1 MSTIRQLAQS
11 LGLSIT
17 TVSRALDDYADV
29 SAATRAR
36 VRAAAD
42 VSGYRPNAAARR
54 LRRGQTEVVTMVLP
68 TAHGRFDEPLYIE
81 LLAAMGP
88 HFVAAGYDLTLL
100 AAPPGDEELKTYRR
114 IVEGRRSDGIIVVRA
129 RRDDARIRYLLKT
142 DMPFVVMGRSDVKG
156 DYCYVDGDGTLA
168 FYSATQRLLDLGH
181 QRILHLAAPSTF
193 TFATL
198 RRDGYVKCMLEAGQF
213 PLVQE
218 CAAEIDASYKL
229 ALEVLTSDVRPTAII
244 CATDRMAF
252 GVLKAARQ
260 LGIEIPKELSII
272 GHDNL
277 PASLSSEPALT
288 TMELSPSETGHRL
301 ANMLLEAI
309 KNPQGHKEHAILP
322 VHFIERE
329 TTAAPSAHIM

>member
-1 MSTIRQLAQS
+1 
-11 LGLSIT
+11 
-17 TVSRALDDYADV
+17 
-29 SAATRAR
+29 
-36 VRAAAD
+36 

-81 LLAAMGP
+81 LLATMGP
-88 HFVAAGYDLTLL
+88 HFVKAGYDLTLL

-181 QRILHLAAPSTF
+181 QCIMHLAAPSTF

-198 RRDGYVKCMLEAGQF
+198 RRDGYVKCMQEAGQI

-218 CAAEIDASYKL
+218 CAADIDSSYKL
-229 ALEVLTSDVRPTAII
+229 ALEILATDTRPTALI

-260 LGIEIPKELSII
+260 LGINVPKDLSVI

-301 ANMLLEAI
+301 ANMLLGTI
-309 KNPQGHKEHAILP
+309 KNPQGQKEHAILP

-329 TTAAPSAHIM
+329 SMSPPPR

>member
-1 MSTIRQLAQS
+1 
-11 LGLSIT
+11 
-17 TVSRALDDYADV
+17 
-29 SAATRAR
+29 
-36 VRAAAD
+36 
-42 VSGYRPNAAARR
+42 
-54 LRRGQTEVVTMVLP
+54 
-68 TAHGRFDEPLYIE
+68 
-81 LLAAMGP
+81 
-88 HFVAAGYDLTLL
+88 
-100 AAPPGDEELKTYRR
+100 
-114 IVEGRRSDGIIVVRA
+114 RA

-301 ANMLLEAI
+301 ANILLEAI

>member
-1 MSTIRQLAQS
+1 M
-11 LGLSIT
+11 
-17 TVSRALDDYADV
+17 DDYADV